1 VAAKN
6 KDDKAKRD
14 EDAQAVIDAAKKL
27 FGKRKDREIS
37 DALEAAEDKWDG
49 VQKDVEDLD
58 KGFKDMENNS
68 IGVRVMQVGPKGELT
83 DVTDKVNPR
92 DLRPEQIADFR
103 TEGAMSIPLG
113 PDGRIDREAALDIL
127 SKIMKKSGKSSG
139 SSSEEA
145 MKRMEA
151 ALNESDRIL
160 EHFKD

>member
-27 FGKRKDREIS
+27 FGKRGDREIT
-37 DALEAAEDKWDG
+37 DALDG
-49 VQKDVEDLD
+49 QMNTVQNDVDELD
-58 KGFKDMENNS
+58 KGFKDMETNP

-103 TEGAMSIPLG
+103 MEGGMNIPLG
-113 PDGRIDREAALDIL
+113 SDGRIDREAAMELL
-127 SKIMKKSGKSSG
+127 SKIMGKGGKSSG

-151 ALNESDRIL
+151 ALSESDRIL
-160 EHFKD
+160 AHFKD

>member
-6 KDDKAKRD
+6 NDKAKRD

-27 FGKRKDREIS
+27 FAKRGDREITN
-37 DALEAAEDKWDG
+37 ALDG
-49 VQKDVEDLD
+49 QMNSVQQNVDELD
-58 KGFKDMENNS
+58 KGFKDMENNP

-103 TEGAMSIPLG
+103 TDGAMSIPLG
-113 PDGRIDREAALDIL
+113 PDGRIDREAAMDIL
-127 SKIMKKSGKSSG
+127 SQIMGKGGSKSPRN
-139 SSSEEA
+139 SSEEA

-151 ALNESDRIL
+151 ALSESDRIL
-160 EHFKD
+160 AHFKD